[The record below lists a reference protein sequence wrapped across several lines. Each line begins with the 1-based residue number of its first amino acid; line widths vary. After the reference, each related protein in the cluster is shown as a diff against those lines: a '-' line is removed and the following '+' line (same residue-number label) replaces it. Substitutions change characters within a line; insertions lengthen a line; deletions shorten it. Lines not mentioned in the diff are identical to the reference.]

1 MWRGRGWSG
10 VAKDVVY
17 ERSSSPGVQ
26 LILTYSWARSSI
38 LVAGYYLLSLLH
50 QHTAFMFTVYPLC
63 QRLFKLSLL
72 HGAWEVLTTKF
83 LSEGSQK
90 TKLVATLKKFCG
102 IHYCLVN
109 PYNVAVFRI
118 VYDVFASDEP

>member
-1 MWRGRGWSG
+1 M
-10 VAKDVVY
+10 AKDVVY

-38 LVAGYYLLSLLH
+38 LVAGRAEGECYYLLFLLH
-50 QHTAFMFTVYPLC
+50 QHTAFTFTVNPLC

-90 TKLVATLKKFCG
+90 T
-102 IHYCLVN
+102 
-109 PYNVAVFRI
+109 
-118 VYDVFASDEP
+118 